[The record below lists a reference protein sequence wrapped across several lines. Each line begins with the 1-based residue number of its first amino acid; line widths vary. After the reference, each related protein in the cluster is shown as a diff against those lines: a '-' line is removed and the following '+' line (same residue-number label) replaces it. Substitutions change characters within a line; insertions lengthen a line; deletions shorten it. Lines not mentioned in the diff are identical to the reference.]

1 MPADPKSGAK
11 LALYETFA
19 RVGKALASPLRL
31 ILLDLLGQAER
42 SVEELAGQ
50 AGAQVANTSA
60 QLQVLRAAGLVA
72 TRKEGTRV
80 YYRLA
85 SGQVAG
91 LVAQLREVARAE
103 LAEADR
109 AAREYLGDLSG
120 MEPVSRDELARRL
133 AEGSVVVLDVRPAA
147 EYAAGH
153 VPGARSVPL
162 EQLEARLAELPA
174 DAGIVAYCR
183 GRYCVYAPEAVRLL
197 RARGYQADRLEDGF
211 DEWRRA
217 GGEIEVAGETR
228 VPGEIRVA
236 DKAEV
241 AMEPGAAG
249 EAGTAGEHPGG

>member
-1 MPADPKSGAK
+1 MPAEPRTGAK
-11 LALYETFA
+11 LALYESFA
-19 RVGKALASPLRL
+19 RVGRALASPLRL

-42 SVEELAGQ
+42 SVEELAAE
-50 AGAQVANTSA
+50 AGARVANTSA
-60 QLQVLRAAGLVA
+60 QLQVLRGAGLVA
-72 TRKEGTRV
+72 ARKEGARV

-85 SGQVAG
+85 GERVAG
-91 LVAQLREVARAE
+91 LAAELRDVARAE

-109 AAREYLGDLSG
+109 AAREYLGDLSR
-120 MEPVSRDELARRL
+120 MEPVGRQELAHRM
-133 AEGSVVVLDVRPAA
+133 AEGGVIVVDVRPAA

-174 DAGIVAYCR
+174 DTGIVAYCR

-217 GGEIEVAGETR
+217 GGDVELA
-228 VPGEIRVA
+228 
-236 DKAEV
+236 
-241 AMEPGAAG
+241 GAAG
-249 EAGTAGEHPGG
+249 PGRQRGDPR